1 MKILRRLGHKMM
13 SPTSISATKQLADF
27 DSEIFNK
34 SIEVTG
40 ISINSEDIQKG
51 DLFVALPG
59 AKTHGSNFLDTAIKN
74 GAVAVLS
81 DIPINSSIPSFVCAS
96 PRQILGELSAWFFDY
111 PFKKL
116 TSVGIT
122 GTNGKTTTTDLI
134 NQLWELNSISS
145 GLIGTLGTR
154 FKSNFEP
161 GTKTTPEANEL
172 QQVAAQ
178 MVKEGIKHLVME
190 VSSHAIEQL
199 RIKGCRYK
207 VAGFTNLTQDH
218 LDYHINMEN
227 YFRAKATL
235 FTEEYAEQALI
246 NIDNSYGVELLKITK
261 IPKLTISRIGNTA
274 DWYFSKVISKD
285 FGYEVEISSKFGN
298 NISGNFGF
306 KGEFNLDN
314 LLLAVVSASLTGLSD
329 LQISNSLS
337 KLKSVPGRLEQIYL
351 GQGFTALV
359 DYAHTPDAVTRV
371 LKAVRNFTTGK
382 VISVLGCGGERDKA
396 KRPLMGAAL
405 FNESDLPIFTSD
417 NPRGESAE
425 QILKEMTDGLDVKL
439 KGSVVSDRKAAILFA
454 CQQAKAGDCVVIL
467 GKGHE
472 IGQEISGTT
481 YPFDD
486 RIELA
491 NAIKQVSSQ

>member
-1 MKILRRLGHKMM
+1 
-13 SPTSISATKQLADF
+13 
-27 DSEIFNK
+27 
-34 SIEVTG
+34 
-40 ISINSEDIQKG
+40 
-51 DLFVALPG
+51 
-59 AKTHGSNFLDTAIKN
+59 
-74 GAVAVLS
+74 
-81 DIPINSSIPSFVCAS
+81 VCAS
-96 PRQILGELSAWFFDY
+96 PRQILGELSAWYFDY

-154 FKSNFEP
+154 FKANLEP
-161 GTKTTPEANEL
+161 GTRTTPEANEL

-178 MVKEGIKHLVME
+178 MVKEDIKHLVME
-190 VSSHAIEQL
+190 VSSHAIDQL

-227 YFRAKATL
+227 YFEAKAAL
-235 FTEEYAEQALI
+235 FTEEYAEQAVI
-246 NIDNSYGVELLKITK
+246 NIDNSYGVKLLKITK
-261 IPKLTISRIGNTA
+261 IPTVTISRIENNA
-274 DWYFSKVISKD
+274 DWNFSKLISKD
-285 FGYEVEISSKFGN
+285 FGYEVEIKSKFGN
-298 NISGNFGF
+298 HISGAFGL

-337 KLKSVPGRLEQIYL
+337 KLKSVPGRLEQISL
-351 GQGFTALV
+351 GQEFTALV
-359 DYAHTPDAVTRV
+359 DYAHTPDAVERV
-371 LKAVRNFTTGK
+371 LKTVKNFTTGK
-382 VISVLGCGGERDKA
+382 VISVLGCGGQRDKS

-405 FNESDLPIFTSD
+405 FNGSDLPIFTSD
-417 NPRGESAE
+417 NPRGESVE
-425 QILKEMTDGLDVKL
+425 QILEEMTHGLDVAV
-439 KGSVVSDRKAAILFA
+439 KGSVISDRREAIVFA
-454 CQQAKAGDCVVIL
+454 CQQAKAGDCVIVL

-472 IGQEISGTT
+472 IGQEISGTI

-491 NAIKQVSSQ
+491 NAIKQVISQ

>member
-1 MKILRRLGHKMM
+1 M
-13 SPTSISATKQLADF
+13 SLPSIRVTKQLADF

-34 SIEVTG
+34 SIEVSG

-81 DIPINSSIPSFVCAS
+81 DIPINSSIPSFVCTS
-96 PRQILGELSAWFFDY
+96 PRQILGELSAWFFDF

-154 FKSNFEP
+154 FKANLEP
-161 GTKTTPEANEL
+161 GTRTTPEANEL

-190 VSSHAIEQL
+190 VSSHAIDQL
-199 RIKGCRYK
+199 RIQGCRFK
-207 VAGFTNLTQDH
+207 LAGFTNLTQDH

-235 FTEEYAEQALI
+235 FTEEYAEQAVI
-246 NIDNSYGVELLKITK
+246 NIDNSYGVKLLKITK
-261 IPKLTISRIGNTA
+261 IPIVTISRLENNA
-274 DWYFSKVISKD
+274 DWNFSKIISKD
-285 FGYEVEISSKFGN
+285 FGYEVEIKSKFGN
-298 NISGNFGF
+298 HISGKFGF

-337 KLKSVPGRLEQIYL
+337 KLKSVPGRLEQISL
-351 GQGFTALV
+351 GQEFTALV
-359 DYAHTPDAVTRV
+359 DYAHTPDAVERV
-371 LKAVRNFTTGK
+371 LKTVKNFTTGN
-382 VISVLGCGGERDKA
+382 VISVLGCGGHRDKS

-405 FNESDLPIFTSD
+405 FNGSDLPIFTSD
-417 NPRGESAE
+417 NPRGESVE
-425 QILKEMTDGLDVKL
+425 QILEEMTNGLDIAV
-439 KGSVVSDRKAAILFA
+439 KGSIISDRKEAIAFA
-454 CQQAKAGDCVVIL
+454 CQQAKAGDCVIVL

-472 IGQEISGTT
+472 IGQEISGTI